1 MERVTVKLT
10 IFNLREDE
18 KPALEAWKEKNPG
31 VELTVTSE
39 PLSEE
44 TQDLL
49 VGASGV
55 IISQIKG
62 IEKEVYDFAKE
73 VGIKVWSTRSAG
85 FDMYRKDLLKEH
97 GIILTNVPS
106 YSPNAIAEHAVATTL
121 YLSRNLKKITNRV
134 EKHNF
139 SWTKDIVSRELRTMT
154 VGIIGTGR
162 IGDQAA
168 RLFKGLGAEVI
179 GYDVY
184 QNEASKEVLTYVDNL
199 DDLVKKS
206 DVISLHMP
214 AIEEYKHLVNDEF
227 IAKMKD
233 NSILVNA
240 ARGMLVDTKA
250 VIRALDS
257 GKLLGAA
264 LDVYENEA
272 NYVPRDLSADGIDD
286 SLLQEIIDRDDI
298 IYTPHT
304 AFYTETAIE
313 NLVEGALDS
322 ALEVINTGKSDN
334 IVNI

>member
-1 MERVTVKLT
+1 MKLAV
-10 IFNLREDE
+10 FNLREDE
-18 KPALEAWKEKNPG
+18 KVALEEWKTKNPEI
-31 VELTVTSE
+31 ELLVTTT
-39 PLSEE
+39 PLSKDN
-44 TQDLL
+44 QDLL
-49 VGASGV
+49 SGV
-55 IISQIKG
+55 SGVVISQIMG
-62 IEKEVYDFAKE
+62 IDKEVYDFVKE
-73 VGIKVWSTRSAG
+73 AGVKVWSTRSAG
-85 FDMYRKDLLKEH
+85 FDMYRTDLLKEH
-97 GIILTNVPS
+97 GIKLTNVPS

-121 YLSRNLKKITNRV
+121 YLSRNIKKITNRV

-154 VGIIGTGR
+154 VGIVGTGR
-162 IGDQAA
+162 IGSQAA
-168 RLFKGLGAEVI
+168 RLFKGLGANVL
-179 GYDVY
+179 GYDLY
-184 QNEASKEVLTYVDNL
+184 QNEASKEVLTYVENL
-199 DDLVKKS
+199 DDLVKEV

-214 AIEEYKHLVNDEF
+214 AIEEYKHMVNDEF
-227 IAKMKD
+227 ISKMKD

-272 NYVPRDLSADGIDD
+272 NYVPKDLSASGIDD
-286 SLLQEIIDRDDI
+286 ALLQEIIDRDDI

-313 NLVEGALDS
+313 NLVHGALDS
-322 ALEVINTGKSDN
+322 AVQVIKTGKSDN